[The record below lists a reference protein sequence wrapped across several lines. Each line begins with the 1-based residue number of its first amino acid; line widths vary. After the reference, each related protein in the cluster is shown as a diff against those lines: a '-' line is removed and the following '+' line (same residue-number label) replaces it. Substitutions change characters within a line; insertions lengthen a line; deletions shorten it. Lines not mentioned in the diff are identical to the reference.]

1 MDAELKDFIRH
12 HENDDPVRLRFRYHN
27 DPRPW
32 MAAALSHIEAL
43 PKGRRKFGSAAGT
56 EDGWPRL
63 FPSRLAVEQATP
75 PEVAWINAMF
85 VNAGD
90 RVLDMTAGLGSDDRE
105 MALRGARLTIFDLNE
120 ANAGA
125 LRENF
130 SDLPDVEVFCGDSVE
145 WLGRYAGQPFDV
157 IFIDPARRDANGGR
171 VYNLRDCTPDITEHY
186 ALMARNSRR
195 LVAKLSPMLDITQ
208 TFRDLPDCREI
219 HVMEQGGEVRQLLAV
234 CDFGSDS
241 GLDDGDRRVVVHGP
255 GWRYDF
261 TMAEAAETD
270 ASIVEPKA
278 GDILIEP
285 TPAMMKAGAFPLVAS
300 RFGWD
305 IVSAQSHLFV
315 SEKEPAGDT
324 PGRKMRVVAVYRL
337 TSSSLKK
344 IGKEI
349 GGAEIAVRNLPGFT
363 PESLR
368 KRLGIADSS
377 ARRLVGTTLA
387 DGNRVL
393 ILCDKTPDGNQAA
406 DSKHHADRHGDDVGG
421 I

>member
-1 MDAELKDFIRH
+1 MDAEFKDFIRR

-27 DPRPW
+27 DPRSWLP
-32 MAAALSHIEAL
+32 AALSHIEAL

-75 PEVAWINAMF
+75 PEVARINAMF

-130 SDLPDVEVFCGDSVE
+130 SDFPDVEVIYGDSVE
-145 WLGRYAGQPFDV
+145 WLGRYAGQYFDA
-157 IFIDPARRDANGGR
+157 IFIDPARRDANGAR

-186 ALMARNSRR
+186 ALIARNTRR

-234 CDFGSDS
+234 CDFRSDS

-300 RFGWD
+300 RFGWN

-315 SEKEPAGDT
+315 TEKEPAGDD

-349 GGAEIAVRNLPGFT
+349 GAAEIAVRNLPGFA
-363 PESLR
+363 PDSLR

-377 ARRLVGTTLA
+377 ARRLVCTTLA
-387 DGNRVL
+387 DGSRVL
-393 ILCDKTPDGNQAA
+393 ILCDKTPDDNQAA
-406 DSKHHADRHGDDVGG
+406 DGKHHADRHGDDVGG
-421 I
+421 V

>member
-1 MDAELKDFIRH
+1 MDAEFKDFIRH

-32 MAAALSHIEAL
+32 IAVALSHIEAL
-43 PKGRRKFGSAAGT
+43 PKGRRKFGPAAGT

-75 PEVAWINAMF
+75 PEVARINAMF

-130 SDLPDVEVFCGDSVE
+130 SDLSDVEVIWGDSVE
-145 WLGRYAGQPFDV
+145 WLGGYDGLPFDV

-186 ALMARNSRR
+186 ALIARNTRR

-234 CDFGSDS
+234 CDFSSDS
-241 GLDDGDRRVVVHGP
+241 GIDDGDRRVVVHGS

-261 TMAEAAETD
+261 TMADAAETA

-285 TPAMMKAGAFPLVAS
+285 TPAMMKAGAFPLVAA

-305 IVSAQSHLFV
+305 MVSAQSHLFV
-315 SEKEPAGDT
+315 SEKEPAGDI

-349 GGAEIAVRNLPGFT
+349 GAAEIAVRNLPGFT

-387 DGNRVL
+387 AGSRVL
-393 ILCDKTPDGNQAA
+393 ILCDKTLYGDQAA
-406 DSKHHADRHGDDVGG
+406 DGKNHADRHGDDVGG

>member
-1 MDAELKDFIRH
+1 MDAEFTNFIKR

-27 DPRPW
+27 DQRPW
-32 MAAALSHIEAL
+32 MAVALSHIEAL
-43 PKGRRKFGSAAGT
+43 PKGRRKFGADAGT

-75 PEVAWINAMF
+75 PEVARLNAMF

-130 SDLPDVEVFCGDSVE
+130 SDLPDVEVICGDSVE
-145 WLGRYAGQPFDV
+145 WLGGYAGRPFDV

-186 ALMARNSRR
+186 ALIARNTRR

-234 CDFGSDS
+234 CDFRSDS
-241 GLDDGDRRVVVHGP
+241 GIDDADRRVVVHGP
-255 GWRYDF
+255 GWCYDF
-261 TMAEAAETD
+261 TMADAVET
-270 ASIVEPKA
+270 AGSIVEPKA

-285 TPAMMKAGAFPLVAS
+285 TPAMMKAGAFPLVAV

-305 IVSAQSHLFV
+305 LVSAHSHLFV

-324 PGRKMRVVAVYRL
+324 PGRKMRVVAVCRL

-368 KRLGIADSS
+368 KRLGIADGS

-387 DGNRVL
+387 DGSRVL
-393 ILCDKTPDGNQAA
+393 ILCDKTLYDNQTTDG
-406 DSKHHADRHGDDVGG
+406 KHHADRHGDDVGG
-421 I
+421 V

>member
-1 MDAELKDFIRH
+1 MDAEFKDFIRR

-32 MAAALSHIEAL
+32 MAVALSHIEAL
-43 PKGRRKFGSAAGT
+43 PKGRRKFGADAGT

-75 PEVAWINAMF
+75 PEVARLNAMF

-105 MALRGARLTIFDLNE
+105 MALRGARITIFDLNE
-120 ANAGA
+120 TNAGA

-130 SDLPDVEVFCGDSVE
+130 SDLPDVEVICGDSVE
-145 WLGRYAGQPFDV
+145 WLGGYDGLPFDV

-186 ALMARNSRR
+186 ALIARNTRR

-234 CDFGSDS
+234 CDFSSDS
-241 GLDDGDRRVVVHGP
+241 GIDDGDRRVVVHGS
-255 GWRYDF
+255 GWRYVF
-261 TMAEAAETD
+261 TMADAAETA

-278 GDILIEP
+278 GDTLIEP
-285 TPAMMKAGAFPLVAS
+285 TPAMMKAGAFPLVAV

-305 IVSAQSHLFV
+305 MVSAQSHLFV

-349 GGAEIAVRNLPGFT
+349 GAAEIAVRNLPGFT

-387 DGNRVL
+387 DGSRVL
-393 ILCDKTPDGNQAA
+393 ILCDKTLYGNQAA
-406 DSKHHADRHGDDVGG
+406 DGKHHADRHGDDVGG
-421 I
+421 V